1 MKNLRN
7 QGFIRIFGAHI
18 YALQMKIDYILCHG
32 SGNRFVLLDALRTP
46 QLTGVPLHRLA
57 RDLSAALGTD
67 GLLVLDREGKLYGMR
82 MWNTDG
88 TKAEMCGNGIR
99 CVARLAVERG
109 LVGRSFTLFS
119 GRMHYPV
126 SCEGE
131 IAPGLPAFGV
141 EMPLRLATDDFP
153 QGGGRPFLQQSVE
166 VLDKHLRFSY
176 LNPGNPHLVAEGDP
190 ENTALLAEMGR
201 RVTEHPEVFPH
212 GMNVSLYCRRGERA
226 IFVATCE
233 RGVGL
238 TASCGTA
245 MTSAATAACLTG
257 MCPEGK
263 TVEVL
268 NRGGKVRCT
277 TRIENG
283 QPVTRLV
290 GNATWIERGEAEWDS
305 AAGCT
310 ARRIVHRYDDEER
323 AYRAFLESINR

>member
-1 MKNLRN
+1 MH
-7 QGFIRIFGAHI
+7 AWE
-18 YALQMKIDYILCHG
+18 MKIDYILCHG

-46 QLTGVPLHRLA
+46 QLTDVPASQLA

-67 GLLVLDREGKLYGMR
+67 GLIVLDRKGGEYGMR

-88 TKAEMCGNGIR
+88 SEAEMCGNGIR

-109 LVGRSFTLFS
+109 LVGRNFTLFS

-126 SCEGE
+126 SCERE
-131 IAPGLPAFGV
+131 IAPGLPSFGV

-153 QGGGRPFLQQSVE
+153 QGGGRPFLQQPVE
-166 VLDKHLRFSY
+166 VLDRDLRFSY

-190 ENTALLAEMGR
+190 EDTERLAEMGR
-201 RVTEHPEVFPH
+201 RVTAHPEVFPH
-212 GMNVSLYCRRGERA
+212 GMNVSVYSRRGERA
-226 IFVATCE
+226 IFVSTCE

-257 MCPEGK
+257 LCPEGE

-277 TRIENG
+277 TRTENG
-283 QPVTRLV
+283 LPVTRLI
-290 GNATWIERGEAEWDS
+290 GNATWIERGEAEWDP

-310 ARRIVHRYDDEER
+310 AHRIVHRYDDEDR
-323 AYRAFLESINR
+323 AYRAFLESINRGR